1 MTEKQIILT
10 ALCSFG
16 DMTELFALLDKKIS
30 KIEHA
35 IAHTNDPDSEGL
47 LDQAE
52 YYVGLG
58 FVAAQRFMVEAI
70 SFFKLE
76 KGSAF
81 IMGPRHHPDVTDV
94 SAINAAANY
103 WKHEAEWWQE
113 LDKLSERSQQTLEQ
127 VSLVSG
133 SDHYRLSNL
142 LYALSERQGVRVA
155 YLLPALSQW
164 FDIIETKS

>member
-1 MTEKQIILT
+1 
-10 ALCSFG
+10 
-16 DMTELFALLDKKIS
+16 MTELFALLDKKIS
-30 KIEHA
+30 EIENA

-47 LDQAE
+47 FDQAE
-52 YYVGLG
+52 YYIGLG

-70 SFFKLE
+70 SFSKLE

-81 IMGPRHHPDVTDV
+81 VIGARHHPSVTDV

-103 WKHEAEWWQE
+103 WKHEVEWWQE
-113 LDKLSERSQQTLEQ
+113 LDKLSKRSERTLEQ
-127 VSLVSG
+127 ISLVSG

-155 YLLPALSQW
+155 YLLPILRKW
-164 FDIIETKS
+164 FDIIETKSRALE